1 MSCGLNL
8 WADLNEIIFYS
19 CFLPQFVQK
28 QGLNMHNNYNICL
41 HNKAAYHKHI
51 LWGYT
56 LLKYILTYLGQNHL
70 QVNSKNKSLL
80 KLS

>member
-28 QGLNMHNNYNICL
+28 QSLNMYNYYNICL

-56 LLKYILTYLGQNHL
+56 
-70 QVNSKNKSLL
+70 
-80 KLS
+80 